1 MARPWWPSRSTSTS
15 PSCFNFV
22 AGRRS
27 RPRPCSQVHRGT
39 HSVASDTCLRG
50 SSTRRS
56 PPPRLTTSHRGS
68 PRRRVAGDPPHHLPF
83 FPAWS
88 SSPRSNHSRSH
99 HVCLTYAG
107 YPCLSLLSPRC
118 PRYVTVWVLELDA
131 SCYNARGELFWVL
144 HTVVGD
150 SVTTTPKSKMGHRD
164 VL

>member
-39 HSVASDTCLRG
+39 HSVASDTCSRG

-83 FPAWS
+83 FPAWEQ
-88 SSPRSNHSRSH
+88 
-99 HVCLTYAG
+99 LTEIQSQLLA
-107 YPCLSLLSPRC
+107 PCLPHLCRIPMFESPLSSLPKIRHRLVPGVGCVVLQC
-118 PRYVTVWVLELDA
+118 PW
-131 SCYNARGELFWVL
+131 
-144 HTVVGD
+144 
-150 SVTTTPKSKMGHRD
+150 
-164 VL
+164 